1 MLKAIIFDFNGV
13 IINDEPLHFAAMR
26 DAVADLGIRLTQEDY
41 WSKYLP
47 FDDTECLENVC
58 RDHSFQLN
66 ETTRREALA
75 RKARNYQQ
83 LLRGGFPL
91 FQGAA
96 RFVQAAAGR
105 YPLALASGAR
115 RSEIESALDSTG
127 LKRYFTVIVA
137 AEDFVLGKP
146 NPESFLLALERLN
159 AARNAAPILPGECL
173 VIEDSVGGV
182 RGARTAGMRCMAVT
196 SSYPP
201 EALQAANRVVS
212 TLEDVSLDSLNDLF
226 EGIR

>member
-26 DAVADLGIRLTQEDY
+26 DAVADLGIRLTREDY
-41 WSKYLP
+41 WGKYLP
-47 FDDTECLENVC
+47 FDDKECLESIC
-58 RDHSFQLN
+58 RDHSFPLSE
-66 ETTRREALA
+66 ETRGEALA
-75 RKARNYQQ
+75 RKAQYYQQ
-83 LLRGGFPL
+83 QLQGGFPL

-96 RFVQAAAGR
+96 QFVQATAGR

-115 RSEIESALDSTG
+115 RAEIESALDSTG
-127 LKRYFTVIVA
+127 LRRHFTVIVA

-146 NPESFLLALERLN
+146 NPESYLLALEWLN
-159 AARNAAPILPGECL
+159 AARNTTPILPGECL

-182 RGARTAGMRCMAVT
+182 RGARAAGMRCMAVT
-196 SSYPP
+196 SSYPA

-212 TLEDVSLDSLNDLF
+212 TLENISLDSLKDLF
-226 EGIR
+226 EDIR